1 MKAFPHHYAVAARG
15 GPDED
20 VSLASAGLP
29 PLSSAPPLEFG
40 GRGDLWSPETLLVA
54 AVADCFLLTFRA
66 IARARKLEW
75 IALDVAVTGT
85 LDRVEGNSRFTSFET
100 SARLQ
105 LPAGVDR
112 VQAEAALQ
120 KAESGCLISNSL
132 SGERHLR
139 TQVDSPA

>member
-15 GPDED
+15 GPSDD
-20 VSLASAGLP
+20 VSLTSAGLA
-29 PLSSAPPLEFG
+29 PLASAPPLEFG

-66 IARARKLEW
+66 IARARNLEW
-75 IALDVAVTGT
+75 TALEVEVTGT
-85 LDRVEGNSRFTSFET
+85 LDRVEGNSRFTRFDT

-105 LPAGVDR
+105 LAAGTDR
-112 VQAEAALQ
+112 EQAELALH

-132 SGERHLR
+132 SGDKHLR